1 MFNTVEPGHLR
12 ESSLFP
18 HTDTEL
24 KERINNA
31 PDELNIE
38 NVENHDGPLIQMV

>member
-1 MFNTVEPGHLR
+1 MLGQVRAFLPQMAKA
-12 ESSLFP
+12 
-18 HTDTEL
+18 DTEL
-24 KERINNA
+24 KERMNNA